1 MPGELPVMRLKR
13 SASAPYFSAISSGS
27 MPLPRDLDILR
38 PLSSRTRPW
47 ISTVWKGIWCIC
59 SQPEK
64 IIRATQKKMMS

>member
-1 MPGELPVMRLKR
+1 M
-13 SASAPYFSAISSGS
+13 
-27 MPLPRDLDILR
+27 PRDLDIFR

-47 ISTVWKGIWCIC
+47 MRTFSKGNFFIC

>member
-1 MPGELPVMRLKR
+1 
-13 SASAPYFSAISSGS
+13 
-27 MPLPRDLDILR
+27 MPLPRLLDIFR

-47 ISTVWKGIWCIC
+47 IRTFSKGYLPIC